1 MLVAALLAGAG
12 PARAEDAQKARELFQ
27 QGTTYY
33 DLGQFDKAIEA
44 WQAGYREKA
53 DPGFLYN
60 IAQAYRVAG
69 DPQKAIFFYKGYL
82 RNSPKA
88 HNRVEVEQKIAA
100 LQKQIDDPGR
110 QAGDAAADGA
120 RRRRR
125 ARRRRPPRRR
135 RPR

>member
-1 MLVAALLAGAG
+1 MATGSNLPRSGLPYTMAAVRKRALLAGVAVLLTALIAG
-12 PARAEDAQKARELFQ
+12 AAPARAEDAQKARDLFQ

-33 DLGQFDKAIEA
+33 DLGQFDKAIES

-88 HNRVEVEQKIAA
+88 HNRVEGPQCGPACM
-100 LQKQIDDPGR
+100 
-110 QAGDAAADGA
+110 
-120 RRRRR
+120 
-125 ARRRRPPRRR
+125 PP
-135 RPR
+135 